1 MTLVQKLVLSAQVVF
16 LVRERSSEWIK
27 SLVNNHPC
35 CLKQLLR
42 TYNKQATIFSSLQ
55 TYGP

>member
-16 LVRERSSEWIK
+16 LVREQSSEWIK

-42 TYNKQATIFSSLQ
+42 TYNKQAANFQ
-55 TYGP
+55 